1 MKKNPVGK
9 ATKSVARRKKAAR
22 PSTTASRKE
31 PKARSSPLPFR
42 SRLFLFRA
50 LAGIFLAQFLLILI
64 AIHKCG
70 TVAACPKLG
79 QRVENLFGVATATVL
94 SLLGSSNDLQ

>member
-1 MKKNPVGK
+1 MRPHRKRKN
-9 ATKSVARRKKAAR
+9 R
-22 PSTTASRKE
+22 PQKE
-31 PKARSSPLPFR
+31 EKVVVLPFR

-50 LAGIFLAQFLLILI
+50 LAAIFTAQFLLILI

-70 TVAACPKLG
+70 SVQACPKLG

-94 SLLGSSNDLQ
+94 SLLGTSNDLQ